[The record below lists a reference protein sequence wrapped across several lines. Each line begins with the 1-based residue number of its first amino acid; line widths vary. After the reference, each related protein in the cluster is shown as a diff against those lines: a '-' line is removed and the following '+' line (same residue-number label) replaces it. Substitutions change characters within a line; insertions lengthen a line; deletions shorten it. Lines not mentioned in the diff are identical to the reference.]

1 MKTQLLCSFTNKRN
15 LEQTIADINKHFTI
29 VYEKIYVL
37 QNEEKN
43 HELVCT
49 YNVECNAQLDFT
61 LVSKTIS
68 LHRKKLTNTLYTINA
83 LRKKKAQIV
92 ITCKEPPT
100 QMQSLSSGLCGK
112 LESGLTVDIGMPD
125 NLTKVEIL
133 ERKAKEHLDC
143 PDACHCPGR
152 RYCKPSMSM
161 WPS

>member
-1 MKTQLLCSFTNKRN
+1 MKTQPLCSFTNKRN
-15 LEQTIADINKHFTI
+15 LEQTIADITKHFTV

-83 LRKKKAQIV
+83 LNEIIKNINNG
-92 ITCKEPPT
+92 ILDP
-100 QMQSLSSGLCGK
+100 K
-112 LESGLTVDIGMPD
+112 LEIPWDVYSNKILITNKEGLSVIPTRILKII
-125 NLTKVEIL
+125 NL
-133 ERKAKEHLDC
+133 
-143 PDACHCPGR
+143 
-152 RYCKPSMSM
+152 
-161 WPS
+161 